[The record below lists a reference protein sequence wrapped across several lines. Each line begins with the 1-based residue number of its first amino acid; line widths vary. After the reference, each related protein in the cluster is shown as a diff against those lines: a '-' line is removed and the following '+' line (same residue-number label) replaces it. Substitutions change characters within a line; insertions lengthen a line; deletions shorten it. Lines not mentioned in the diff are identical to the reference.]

1 MAKVEIAATIA
12 PKDILTKDLKD
23 QLQQNKDAIDIIE
36 LRIDQR
42 NTFEFSE
49 LESLFIELQQ
59 LKCDARI
66 LVTYRTATQGG
77 KGDKSGKIYYEFI
90 LDLIQIQGYDM
101 LDIEWDE
108 ANKND
113 LMPLVVQAQSAGLE
127 VVLSQH
133 DFDKIPPL
141 ENLKFTYFKMSQLGA
156 DYLKL
161 AVMPNDAQDVLNLL
175 YALYASSG
183 SINAKTVGIAMSELG
198 LVSRTAQGVFGGTIS
213 YGCLGTP
220 QAPGQIHVNKLKKLL
235 SLYEGNK

>member
-1 MAKVEIAATIA
+1 MTKVEIAATIA
-12 PKDILTKDLKD
+12 PKDILTQDLKD
-23 QLQQNKDAIDIIE
+23 QLQQDKTAIDIIE

-42 NTFEFSE
+42 SSFEFSE

-59 LKCDARI
+59 LECDARI

-77 KGDKSGKIYYEFI
+77 KGDKSGEMYYEFI
-90 LDLIQIQGYDM
+90 QDLLQIQGYDM

-108 ANKND
+108 ANKETI
-113 LMPLVVQAQSAGLE
+113 LQLVVQAQDVGLE

-133 DFDKIPPL
+133 DFDKTPPL

-161 AVMPNDAQDVLNLL
+161 AVMPKDAQDVLNLL
-175 YALYASSG
+175 DALYASSG
-183 SINAKTVGIAMSELG
+183 SVNAKTVGIAMSELG

-220 QAPGQIHVNKLKKLL
+220 QAPGQIHVKKLKELL
-235 SLYEGNK
+235 SLYEVNK